1 MTVPRETVIMED
13 ARLQLLLDRA
23 EISDV
28 QLRYATGLDSRDWPL
43 FRSCFP
49 DEIETDFTSVF
60 GGDPRK
66 VSADRWTEA
75 ARRSVSGL
83 KATQHMITNHVIT
96 IAGDDATCIAYV
108 QARHYLPNESGDS
121 MQTMF
126 GYYTNRL
133 VRTSAGWKIRACK
146 LTLTWQTGNS
156 HIFTLASARFKAS
169 EAATKKKS

>member
-1 MTVPRETVIMED
+1 MED
-13 ARLQLLLDRA
+13 DKLQLLLDRA

-43 FRSCFP
+43 FRSCFTNEN
-49 DEIETDFTSVF
+49 EIETDFTSVF

-75 ARRSVSGL
+75 ARRSLSGL
-83 KATQHMITNHVIT
+83 KAMQHMITNHVIT

-108 QARHYLPNESGDS
+108 QARHYLPNDSGDS

-126 GYYTNRL
+126 GYYTNRF

-146 LTLTWQTGNS
+146 LTLSWQTGNS
-156 HIFTLASARFKAS
+156 NIFTLASARFKES
-169 EAATKKKS
+169 EVAKKD

>member
-1 MTVPRETVIMED
+1 MDD

-43 FRSCFP
+43 FRSCFT

-60 GGDPRK
+60 GGEPRK

-75 ARRSVSGL
+75 ARRSLSGL

-96 IAGDDATCIAYV
+96 VAGDDATCIAYV
-108 QARHYLPNESGDS
+108 QARHFLPNHCG
-121 MQTMF
+121 
-126 GYYTNRL
+126 R
-133 VRTSAGWKIRACK
+133 
-146 LTLTWQTGNS
+146 
-156 HIFTLASARFKAS
+156 
-169 EAATKKKS
+169 